1 MTMADPKRRK
11 RSGPS
16 QANLR
21 KRRFVNKLAKQ
32 VASLSSTVEGLLQ
45 QLEDQRKRLDDL
57 EYFREN
63 AKELLDIQ
71 EIQDS

>member
-1 MTMADPKRRK
+1 MADSKPRNRRK
-11 RSGPS
+11 GKGTVSR
-16 QANLR
+16 
-21 KRRFVNKLAKQ
+21 VNKLTRQ
-32 VASLSSTVEGLLQ
+32 VALLSSCIEELKQ
-45 QLEDQRKRLDDL
+45 QMESQQKRLDDL